1 MLLCDLSAWLPTFST
16 QELICTKRQELF
28 FHVKTTFMQVWWRDL
43 EGFHVHMDRQWNIE
57 DLEKNY
63 EINKTLKEKKILLFS
78 LALLTYTGK
87 D

>member
-1 MLLCDLSAWLPTFST
+1 M
-16 QELICTKRQELF
+16 
-28 FHVKTTFMQVWWRDL
+28 
-43 EGFHVHMDRQWNIE
+43 HMDRQWNIE

-78 LALLTYTGK
+78 LALLTHTGK